1 MRILITNDDGFL
13 SKGLRLLIEAVREL
27 DNVSIDVVVPEKPQS
42 AGGLSVTLHKPLRVR
57 KISLEDGLEMFV
69 ISGKPCDAVIYALH
83 ELGDY
88 DLVLSGVNMG
98 ENTSIQAALASGT
111 IAACLYASLIGN
123 VRSIA
128 FSADVDFNNVSQS
141 WISTSKY
148 IIRECVK
155 YVAMTEFPE
164 AIDVI
169 SVNIPKRID
178 RYADVKVC
186 KMSRRKFI
194 HRIVRRVDPR
204 GAEYVWI
211 HGDTVVRL
219 SEDEDTPNVL
229 ILNNIT
235 ISAICARQLDLMYE
249 TAREKIESARE
260 YLHSLAEYL
269 RKALRG
275 LYEGQ
280 LRESPY

>member
-57 KISLEDGLEMFV
+57 KISMDGDLEMFI

-83 ELGDY
+83 ELGNY
-88 DLVLSGVNMG
+88 DLVLSGVNIG

-128 FSADVDFNNVSQS
+128 FSADTDFQNVSKS
-141 WISTSKY
+141 WLEVSKH
-148 IIRECVK
+148 IIKECVK
-155 YVAMTEFPE
+155 YVSKISPPDV
-164 AIDVI
+164 IDVI
-169 SVNIPKRID
+169 SVNLPKRID
-178 RYADVKVC
+178 RYTDVRVC

-194 HRIVRRVDPR
+194 HRIIKRVDPR
-204 GAEYVWI
+204 GGEYVWI

-219 SEDEDTPNVL
+219 SESEDTPNIL
-229 ILNNIT
+229 LLNNIT
-235 ISAICARQLDLMYE
+235 ISAICIRHIDLMHDI
-249 TAREKIESARE
+249 ASNNIEIARE
-260 YLHSLAEYL
+260 YLHSLAEHL
-269 RKALRG
+269 KSV
-275 LYEGQ
+275 
-280 LRESPY
+280 LREFYRE